1 MIQCDHILLTRF
13 NLPSKGYESYI
24 RAAPEWLEHRVKL
37 FNKYCLPSILAQTS
51 KSFRWLIYFD
61 PASPAWLLDLI
72 KEHQA
77 KGYYVAKF
85 REEVPREIL
94 MADMA
99 GLFPDRHAILLTTS
113 LDNDDALAID
123 FVARLQ
129 SSLQTHGAFV
139 YFFEN
144 GVIKSPKGVF
154 ERYDP
159 NNAFPS
165 VSDRW
170 ENGLTAWSDW
180 HTRLAGLA
188 SPVRIGGAPGWLQV
202 IHDRNVSNRV
212 RGRLARIA
220 PARALFPGMLDDVAP
235 PSFLEIFLDRT
246 IGHPLRETRDRIVVV
261 AKAVLFR
268 LGGKQYIDRAR
279 RLIRFARRKAM

>member
-1 MIQCDHILLTRF
+1 
-13 NLPSKGYESYI
+13 
-24 RAAPEWLEHRVKL
+24 RVKL

-165 VSDRW
+165 IKTVGIQLYQVSALNDVNARSCY
-170 ENGLTAWSDW
+170 EVD
-180 HTRLAGLA
+180 
-188 SPVRIGGAPGWLQV
+188 PG
-202 IHDRNVSNRV
+202 IDA
-212 RGRLARIA
+212 RLARREYGTDRSIDA
-220 PARALFPGMLDDVAP
+220 IGANFQYRSVPQARRTALLQNGSKL
-235 PSFLEIFLDRT
+235 
-246 IGHPLRETRDRIVVV
+246 
-261 AKAVLFR
+261 KLFR
-268 LGGKQYIDRAR
+268 VRHPSSISSPVPPPTSNVGIESISSLNPKS
-279 RLIRFARRKAM
+279 L